1 MAKRK
6 RRNIPEKH
14 QKRHCP
20 VEKAGVTE
28 INYKDIELLKL
39 FITTKGKII
48 PRRISGLSS
57 KTQTKVTA
65 AIKQARNACLLS
77 FAQGYVPQEEE
88 QEKPRF
94 QGRK

>member
-1 MAKRK
+1 MGKRK
-6 RRNIPEKH
+6 RRNVPEK
-14 QKRHCP
+14 QAKRHCP
-20 VEKAGVTE
+20 VEKAGVTD

-57 KTQTKVTA
+57 KSQTKITA

-77 FAQGYVPQEEE
+77 FAEGYVPQEEE